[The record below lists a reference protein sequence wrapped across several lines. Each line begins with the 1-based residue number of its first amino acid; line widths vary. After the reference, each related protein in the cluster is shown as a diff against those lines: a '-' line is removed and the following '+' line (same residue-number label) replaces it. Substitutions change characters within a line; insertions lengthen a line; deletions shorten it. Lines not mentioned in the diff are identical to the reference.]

1 MKEDESSKILTIK
14 QNVKLAFDE
23 FVSKYKNASKGI
35 SELKTMIILSNDLK
49 EIKLL
54 EGRFFGYITKS
65 LRAKRE
71 RAKLEE
77 L

>member
-1 MKEDESSKILTIK
+1 MKEEKTSEILIIK

-23 FVSKYKNASKGI
+23 FISKYKNASKGI
-35 SELKTMIILSNDLK
+35 SELKTMIILSNDLR

-65 LRAKRE
+65 LRAKKE

-77 L
+77 I